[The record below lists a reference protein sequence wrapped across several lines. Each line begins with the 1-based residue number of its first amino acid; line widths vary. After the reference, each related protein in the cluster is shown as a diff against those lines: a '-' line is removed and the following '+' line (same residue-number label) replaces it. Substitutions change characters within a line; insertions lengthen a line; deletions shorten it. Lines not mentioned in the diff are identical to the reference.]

1 MPKGTS
7 SISLTWSPQR
17 VFGQELLHLLLP
29 PPYSF
34 SLLFNVSLSLFL
46 HYQCDKWT
54 MIHIQWVWT
63 ADYFTCLVSLI
74 LVTRCSRSCHT
85 ARVYSPL
92 GDSCGLIW
100 VSWSWQTKR
109 ELLCLH
115 VCDNWCDVCFNNLTE
130 CRDTCHFFRV
140 PPCLQNDSSQYR
152 VTSVPHKLLCMYM
165 QVRVPHPLLPLVSV
179 RVPTPRAWFKVN
191 VTFNGNFDGGETTT
205 WHTVC
210 VSIAQS
216 ETSWCQRQGVF
227 LSWLYS
233 LGIHWLPVWY

>member
-1 MPKGTS
+1 MSLSASSSTINVTS
-7 SISLTWSPQR
+7 EQWFIFSECGLQTISHVLWASFWSP
-17 VFGQELLHLLLP
+17 G
-29 PPYSF
+29 
-34 SLLFNVSLSLFL
+34 
-46 HYQCDKWT
+46 
-54 MIHIQWVWT
+54 
-63 ADYFTCLVSLI
+63 ALVP
-74 LVTRCSRSCHT
+74 VTPHGCTRRL
-85 ARVYSPL
+85 AIVVV
-92 GDSCGLIW
+92 LIW

-205 WHTVC
+205 WHIVC